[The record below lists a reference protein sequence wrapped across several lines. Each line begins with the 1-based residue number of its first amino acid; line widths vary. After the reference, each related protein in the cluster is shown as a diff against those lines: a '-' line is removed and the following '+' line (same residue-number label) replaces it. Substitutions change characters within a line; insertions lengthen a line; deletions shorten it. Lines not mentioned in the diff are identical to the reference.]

1 MERARAEQADTGS
14 TGPGQPGW
22 QAEKSALMRQQ
33 ILEAAIRCFV
43 KLGYARTTTTEIAQE
58 AGVSRGAMVHHFSNK
73 ERLITAAVAHLHHR
87 RVASFRDAI
96 ANIDPKTDRQTE
108 GIERYWDLLSDPT
121 FIAFHELTFAARTD
135 PTLEAIVGPAVREFE
150 AEWYEQAKRSFP
162 EWADTGRL
170 FDLAM
175 DLTQFL
181 MEGMAIHSMMD
192 DDPAR
197 YQRLRRYLVNRLKE
211 ILAAAHDPDPDAAV
225 GRFLA
230 DDG

>member
-1 MERARAEQADTGS
+1 MERARAERSDAAS
-14 TGPGQPGW
+14 SGPGQPGW

-73 ERLITAAVAHLHHR
+73 ERLIKAAVEHLHDR

-96 ANIDPKTDRQTE
+96 ANIDPKSDRQTE

-121 FIAFHELTFAARTD
+121 FVAFHELTFAARTD

-150 AEWYEQAKRSFP
+150 AEWYEQAKQSFP

-192 DDPAR
+192 DNSAR

-211 ILAAAHDPDPDAAV
+211 ILAAADDPDPDAAV

-230 DDG
+230 DDS